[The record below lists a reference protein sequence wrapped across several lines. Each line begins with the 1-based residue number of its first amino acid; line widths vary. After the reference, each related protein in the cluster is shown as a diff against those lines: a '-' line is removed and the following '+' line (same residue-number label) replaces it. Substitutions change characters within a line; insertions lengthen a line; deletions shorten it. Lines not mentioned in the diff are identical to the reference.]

1 MHLREIDVAGWLRAT
16 GAAVFGGFT
25 AAVFTARFTGSAT
38 VIALVG
44 VATAVGLV
52 VVVVAA
58 WAGGGGYA
66 AHRALRAWVRGGS
79 EPDGV
84 RRDRKMRFLR
94 DTVDRTGWYLWLGAA
109 MAVVFGATAVAD
121 LVGDHDLDGALLT
134 GSSAVVWAVV
144 TVRGIVVDR
153 PHRER
158 AQLLH
163 TELVMTGRS
172 PEPPTA

>member
-1 MHLREIDVAGWLRAT
+1 MHLREIDVAGWLRAA
-16 GAAVFGGFT
+16 GAAVLCGFM
-25 AAVFTARFTGSAT
+25 ASGFTARFTGSAT

-44 VATAVGLV
+44 VASAVGLV

-84 RRDRKMRFLR
+84 RRDRKVRFLR
-94 DTVDRTGWYLWLGAA
+94 DIVDRTGWYLWLGAA
-109 MAVVFGATAVAD
+109 LAVVFGATAVAD
-121 LVGDHDLDGALLT
+121 LVGDHDVDGALLT
-134 GSSAVVWAVV
+134 GSTAVVWAVL

-158 AQLLH
+158 AQLLYA
-163 TELVMTGRS
+163 ELVMAERA
-172 PEPPTA
+172 PEPPAA